1 MSVRVAK
8 ATSPFGLTHEKKWK
22 KSMDPRM
29 FEEWQIDK
37 ENFESFL
44 DPDYVELPIP
54 DELWKR
60 IIDDVEGS
68 VANYLDELLQRVALD
83 VQEGLYNDEQYD

>member
-1 MSVRVAK
+1 M
-8 ATSPFGLTHEKKWK
+8 E
-22 KSMDPRM
+22 PRM

-44 DPDYVELPIP
+44 DADLVDLPLS
-54 DELWKR
+54 DEVWKQ

-68 VANYLDELLQRVALD
+68 VANYLDELLQRTALD
-83 VQEGLYNDEQYD
+83 VQEGFYDD

>member
-1 MSVRVAK
+1 
-8 ATSPFGLTHEKKWK
+8 
-22 KSMDPRM
+22 M

-44 DPDYVELPIP
+44 DADLVDLPLS
-54 DELWKR
+54 DELWKQ

-68 VANYLDELLQRVALD
+68 VANYLDELLQRTALD
-83 VQEGLYNDEQYD
+83 VQEGFYDE

>member
-1 MSVRVAK
+1 M
-8 ATSPFGLTHEKKWK
+8 E
-22 KSMDPRM
+22 PRM

-44 DPDYVELPIP
+44 DADLVDLPLS
-54 DELWKR
+54 DELWKQ

-68 VANYLDELLQRVALD
+68 VANYLDELLQRTALD
-83 VQEGLYNDEQYD
+83 VQEGLYDD

>member
-1 MSVRVAK
+1 
-8 ATSPFGLTHEKKWK
+8 
-22 KSMDPRM
+22 M

-44 DPDYVELPIP
+44 DADLVDLPLS
-54 DELWKR
+54 DEVWKQ

-68 VANYLDELLQRVALD
+68 VANYLDELLQRTALD
-83 VQEGLYNDEQYD
+83 VQEGFYDE

>member
-1 MSVRVAK
+1 
-8 ATSPFGLTHEKKWK
+8 
-22 KSMDPRM
+22 MDPRM

-44 DPDYVELPIP
+44 DADLVELPLS
-54 DELWKR
+54 DELWLR
-60 IIDDVEGS
+60 IIDDVQGQ

>member
-1 MSVRVAK
+1 M
-8 ATSPFGLTHEKKWK
+8 E
-22 KSMDPRM
+22 PRM

-44 DPDYVELPIP
+44 DADLVDLPLS
-54 DELWKR
+54 DEVWKQ

-68 VANYLDELLQRVALD
+68 VANYLDELLQRTALD
-83 VQEGLYNDEQYD
+83 VQEGIYDD

>member
-1 MSVRVAK
+1 M
-8 ATSPFGLTHEKKWK
+8 E
-22 KSMDPRM
+22 PRM

-44 DPDYVELPIP
+44 DADLVDLPLS
-54 DELWKR
+54 DELWKQ

-68 VANYLDELLQRVALD
+68 VANYLDELLQRTALD
-83 VQEGLYNDEQYD
+83 VQEGFYDE

>member
-1 MSVRVAK
+1 M
-8 ATSPFGLTHEKKWK
+8 E
-22 KSMDPRM
+22 PRM

-44 DPDYVELPIP
+44 DADLVELPLS

-60 IIDDVEGS
+60 IIDDVEGQ
-68 VANYLDELLQRVALD
+68 VANYLDELLSRIALD
-83 VQEGLYNDEQYD
+83 VSEGIYND

>member
-1 MSVRVAK
+1 
-8 ATSPFGLTHEKKWK
+8 
-22 KSMDPRM
+22 M

-37 ENFESFL
+37 ENFESYL
-44 DPDYVELPIP
+44 DADLVELPLS

-68 VANYLDELLQRVALD
+68 VANYLDELLSRIALD
-83 VQEGLYNDEQYD
+83 VQEGLYDDEDYE

>member
-1 MSVRVAK
+1 
-8 ATSPFGLTHEKKWK
+8 
-22 KSMDPRM
+22 MDPRM

-44 DPDYVELPIP
+44 DADLVDLPLS

-68 VANYLDELLQRVALD
+68 VANYLDELLQRTALD
-83 VQEGLYNDEQYD
+83 VQEGFYDD

>member
-1 MSVRVAK
+1 M
-8 ATSPFGLTHEKKWK
+8 E
-22 KSMDPRM
+22 PRM
-29 FEEWQIDK
+29 FEEWQLDK

-44 DPDYVELPIP
+44 DADLVDLPLS

>member
-8 ATSPFGLTHEKKWK
+8 ATSPFGLTHEKRLR

-37 ENFESFL
+37 ENFESYL
-44 DPDYVELPIP
+44 DADLVELPLS
-54 DELWKR
+54 DELWLR
-60 IIDDVEGS
+60 IIDDVQGQ
-68 VANYLDELLQRVALD
+68 VANYLDELLQRTALD
-83 VQEGLYNDEQYD
+83 VQEGVYND